1 MESMDN
7 VREQFAALERQTEQL
22 KHQTQALARQARWWR
37 GIACGLGLL
46 GLVSLAPPSQAADFA
61 CPAGDVACLIDAI
74 NQANAHGEANTITL
88 AAGTYTL
95 TATDNVTDGANGLP
109 SVTST
114 LTIRGAEETTTILER
129 ATTAPGFRPLHV
141 AGPGI
146 LTLERLTIRG
156 GIGGVIS
163 LFSTAGGGIL
173 SRGTL
178 TLIHS
183 TVADNRVPGPSG
195 GSGGGIYNMG
205 TLTLTHSALVRNEVN
220 GVFAA
225 GGGGVANVGTL
236 TLTQSSLAQNVV
248 NGVFSTRGGSIDNL
262 GTLTLTNST
271 IADNTSIGIM
281 NFDGVL
287 ILLNSTLAHNV
298 RGGIDTS
305 GTSTVTLQ
313 NTILA
318 LTETESDCQGSIT
331 SLGNNVLGDPTGCDI
346 TLLDSDLTGDPGLD
360 TFTDD
365 GTPGNGHFPLLPTS
379 QAIDAGNDAAC
390 PPTDQ
395 LGQPRVGPCDIGAI
409 EFQGGAPVAAPRGPQ
424 GPR

>member
-1 MESMDN
+1 
-7 VREQFAALERQTEQL
+7 
-22 KHQTQALARQARWWR
+22 
-37 GIACGLGLL
+37 
-46 GLVSLAPPSQAADFA
+46 
-61 CPAGDVACLIDAI
+61 
-74 NQANAHGEANTITL
+74 
-88 AAGTYTL
+88 
-95 TATDNVTDGANGLP
+95 
-109 SVTST
+109 
-114 LTIRGAEETTTILER
+114 
-129 ATTAPGFRPLHV
+129 
-141 AGPGI
+141 
-146 LTLERLTIRG
+146 
-156 GIGGVIS
+156 
-163 LFSTAGGGIL
+163 
-173 SRGTL
+173 
-178 TLIHS
+178 
-183 TVADNRVPGPSG
+183 
-195 GSGGGIYNMG
+195 
-205 TLTLTHSALVRNEVN
+205 
-220 GVFAA
+220 
-225 GGGGVANVGTL
+225 
-236 TLTQSSLAQNVV
+236 
-248 NGVFSTRGGSIDNL
+248 
-262 GTLTLTNST
+262 
-271 IADNTSIGIM
+271 M

-379 QAIDAGNDAAC
+379 QVIDAGNDAAC